1 VKPRSPH
8 ALLLICLG
16 ACSADP
22 LGPLSGAHRV
32 TAAVAGAG
40 SDTDGFLVVLD
51 RTVRRAL
58 TPESSVLLSAITPGQ
73 HVVALE
79 GLGPNCRVEGEAE
92 RTVDIT
98 AGDTSETVF
107 DVTCDAVGATLALT
121 VQTTGEDLDP
131 NGYTVLVDDL
141 PVTAV
146 EPDGSVLFGVAPG
159 TRTVTLGG
167 VNPNCAPTSSAQTVG
182 IAVGG
187 LLGLRFDVQCV
198 AGSRSGRGREIV
210 FTSSDPL
217 TEERSLNVVNDDGS
231 HRERIFPGF
240 GEEHFAGEWAR
251 DGERLALYLY
261 STDSTQTL
269 TVADAQRTVQFELE
283 EERGP
288 ARAVAWTPDGSALAL
303 GSESF
308 DCPLVT
314 VLRLDGSPE
323 QPLDVGCTSVT
334 TVPSLSYSPDGARL
348 AYVGWFQPEFSP
360 PFNYLAVANL
370 AVPGE
375 VEFPVC
381 EAVVDDLTLDHVAWS
396 PDGSRLAFA
405 ADGIYL
411 LDPVTSECTRLTAE
425 PGDGHPSWSPD
436 GSRIAFSSQRDG
448 NGEIYVM
455 NVDGTGQTRI
465 TRSPSEDFAPS
476 WRP

>member
-1 VKPRSPH
+1 MPRSPH
-8 ALLLICLG
+8 ALLLVCLG
-16 ACSADP
+16 ACSAEP
-22 LGPLSGAHRV
+22 LGPLTGAHRV
-32 TAAVAGAG
+32 TTAVAGAG

-51 RTVRRAL
+51 RAVRRAL
-58 TPESSVLLSAITPGQ
+58 TPDAPVLLSAITPGQ
-73 HVVALE
+73 HLVALE
-79 GLGPNCRVEGEAE
+79 GLGPNCRVEGVAE
-92 RTVDIT
+92 RTVAIT
-98 AGDTSETVF
+98 AGDTSETAF
-107 DVTCDAVGATLALT
+107 DVTCDAVGATFALT
-121 VQTTGEDLDP
+121 VQTIGEDLDP

-141 PVTAV
+141 AVTAV
-146 EPDGSVLFGVAPG
+146 DPDGSALFGVAPG

-167 VNPNCAPTSSAQTVG
+167 VNPNCAPTTSAQTVG

-240 GEEHFAGEWAR
+240 GAEHFAGEWAK
-251 DGERLALYLY
+251 DGERLALYEY
-261 STDSTQTL
+261 TTDSTQTL
-269 TVADAQRTVQFELE
+269 TVTDAEGAVQFELD

-348 AYVGWFQPEFSP
+348 AYVGWLQSDFSP
-360 PFNYLAVANL
+360 SRYLAVADL

-381 EAVVDDLTLDHVAWS
+381 EAMVDDLTLDHVAWS
-396 PDGSRLAFA
+396 PDRSRLALSA
-405 ADGIYL
+405 GGVYL
-411 LDPVTSECTRLTAE
+411 LDLVTSACTLLTAE
-425 PGDGHPSWSPD
+425 LGDRQPSWSHD
-436 GSRIAFSSQRDG
+436 GSRIAFSSRRDG

-455 NVDGTGQTRI
+455 NADGTGQTRI